1 VSEWNIQDNS
11 LTLTVEIPAN
21 TTAEV
26 FMPST
31 GKELEING
39 LAAGNP
45 EKVEQDGLK
54 YHYLKQTIG
63 SGRYVFKSPFNPGE

>member
-1 VSEWNIQDNS
+1 
-11 LTLTVEIPAN
+11 
-21 TTAEV
+21 
-26 FMPST
+26 MPST

-45 EKVEQDGLK
+45 EKVQQEGLK

-63 SGRYVFKSPFNPGE
+63 SGRYVFKSPFNPGD